1 MKSHKRIFIA
11 FILNLIF
18 SVFEFIGGIFT
29 GSVAILSDSLHDLGD
44 ASSIGISYLFEKKSS
59 KAPDDNYTYGYQR
72 YSVLGSLV
80 MTLILIM
87 GSVIIIYNAFM
98 KILNPTPVNYNGMII
113 LALVGITVN
122 FIATLVTREGHSLN
136 EKAVTLHMLEDVLG
150 WAVVLVGAVVIKFTG
165 ITLIDPLLSICVA
178 VFVLINAIRT
188 LTEALSVFLEK
199 APKSLNVKD
208 IKLSVAGIEGV
219 LDVHHVHLWSMD
231 GTKGYAT
238 MHIVTDKESNHIKD
252 KIKDE
257 LRKHGISH
265 STLELESP
273 NDNCTQKF
281 CTIETEHIS
290 THHHH
295 HHHHH

>member
-11 FILNLIF
+11 FILNLVF
-18 SVFEFIGGIFT
+18 SLFEFIGGIFT

-150 WAVVLVGAVVIKFTG
+150 WAVVLVGAVIIKFTG

-199 APKSLNVKD
+199 APKTLSTKD
-208 IKLSVAGIEGV
+208 IKLSVTGIEGV
-219 LDVHHVHLWSMD
+219 LDVHHIHLWSMD

-238 MHIVTDKESNHIKD
+238 MHIVTDEESNHIKD

-281 CTIETEHIS
+281 CTIETEHIN

-295 HHHHH
+295 HHH

>member
-11 FILNLIF
+11 FILNLVF
-18 SVFEFIGGIFT
+18 SLFEFIGGIFT

-59 KAPDDNYTYGYQR
+59 KEPDDNYTYGYQR

-87 GSVIIIYNAFM
+87 GSVIIIYNAVT
-98 KILNPTPVNYNGMII
+98 KLLNPTPINHDGMIV

-150 WAVVLVGAVVIKFTG
+150 WAVVLVGAVIIKFTG

-219 LDVHHVHLWSMD
+219 LDVHHIHLWSID

-257 LRKHGISH
+257 LRKHGINH
-265 STLELESP
+265 
-273 NDNCTQKF
+273 
-281 CTIETEHIS
+281 
-290 THHHH
+290 
-295 HHHHH
+295 

>member
-11 FILNLIF
+11 FILNLVF

-87 GSVIIIYNAFM
+87 GSVIIMYNAFM

-150 WAVVLVGAVVIKFTG
+150 WAVVLVGAVIIKFTG

-178 VFVLINAIRT
+178 VFVLTNAIRT

-219 LDVHHVHLWSMD
+219 LDVHHIHLWSMD

-238 MHIVTDKESNHIKD
+238 MHIVTDKESNDIKD

-257 LRKHGISH
+257 LRKHGINH

-281 CTIETEHIS
+281 CTIETEHIN

-295 HHHHH
+295 HHH

>member
-11 FILNLIF
+11 FILNLVF

-59 KAPDDNYTYGYQR
+59 KAPDNNYTYGYQR

-87 GSVIIIYNAFM
+87 GSVIIMYNAFM

-122 FIATLVTREGHSLN
+122 FVATLVTREGHSLN

-150 WAVVLVGAVVIKFTG
+150 WAVVLVGAVIIKFTG

-188 LTEALSVFLEK
+188 LTDALSVFLEK

-219 LDVHHVHLWSMD
+219 LDVHHIHLWSMD

-238 MHIVTDKESNHIKD
+238 MHIVTDKESNDIKD

-257 LRKHGISH
+257 LRKHGINH

-281 CTIETEHIS
+281 CTIETEHIN

-295 HHHHH
+295 HHH